1 MITHAAAAAAAAAGS
16 GSGEGG
22 GGAGGRGGGGEGG
35 AEGGLTVWAGC
46 LDGSVRRWD
55 VNGGTWTQRGAE

>member
-22 GGAGGRGGGGEGG
+22 SGGGGEGG
-35 AEGGLTVWAGC
+35 GEGGLTVWAGC

-55 VNGGTWTQRGAE
+55 VNDGTWTQRGAQ